1 MRNPAAASSNRVS
14 PLCPRVPLHRVG
26 FGRRSLWGFLL
37 SAPVSAGD
45 LIVVW
50 DPATHFYAIYSKPSD
65 QPQLILK
72 RRRPSKDHELLA
84 QAWQVANEKAR
95 ELGWIV

>member
-1 MRNPAAASSNRVS
+1 MGDDFEVD
-14 PLCPRVPLHRVG
+14 VK
-26 FGRRSLWGFLL
+26 
-37 SAPVSAGD
+37 GD

-50 DPATHFYAIYSKPSD
+50 DPATHFYAIYAKPSD

-72 RRRPSKDHELLA
+72 HRRPTKDHQLLA
-84 QAWQVANEKAR
+84 RSWQAANDRAR

>member
-1 MRNPAAASSNRVS
+1 VF
-14 PLCPRVPLHRVG
+14 LGVG
-26 FGRRSLWGFLL
+26 FGWRPFCCSLRGMGDNFE
-37 SAPVSAGD
+37 VDVKGD

-50 DPATHFYAIYSKPSD
+50 AIYAKPSD

-72 RRRPSKDHELLA
+72 RPRPTKEHQLLA
-84 QAWQVANEKAR
+84 RAWQAANDKAR

>member
-1 MRNPAAASSNRVS
+1 VQYLGASASVER
-14 PLCPRVPLHRVG
+14 PFCC
-26 FGRRSLWGFLL
+26 SLRGMGDNFE
-37 SAPVSAGD
+37 VDVEGD

-50 DPATHFYAIYSKPSD
+50 DPATHFYAIYAKPSD

-72 RRRPSKDHELLA
+72 RRRPTKDHQLLA
-84 QAWQVANEKAR
+84 RAWQAANDKAR